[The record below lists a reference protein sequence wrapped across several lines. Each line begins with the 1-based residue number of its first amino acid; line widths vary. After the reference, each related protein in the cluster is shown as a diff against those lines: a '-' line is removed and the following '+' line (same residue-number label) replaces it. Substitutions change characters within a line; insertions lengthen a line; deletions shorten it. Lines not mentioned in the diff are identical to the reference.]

1 MRISI
6 VALLLSLSFGASA
19 QSLNEARG
27 YFDNYE
33 YGKAASAYD
42 SYSKMKSLS
51 LDDYKK
57 WAYSCF
63 VIGDNAKGFPLAD
76 SIIQIR
82 EVEPLFF
89 YIHGEMAMGLGKYEE
104 AEASFTKYQKLDNEY
119 DVSVKIQ
126 SCQKIPSWKEQEY
139 NTLSNPLGLNDSKA
153 NMVGQYYNDV
163 LFVFRE
169 VGKDSTGNN
178 DSENVDEAPL
188 VLARPYYISNE
199 GQLQAIGL
207 NSEDPNISISSMV
220 FVPGS
225 NQVVL
230 SASKP
235 LANESIDRA
244 PHLYLANFN
253 WDEMSIDSLELA
265 PFSGYEDTTSC
276 THPTIN
282 QSGTHLV
289 FAKEGEYTA
298 ASDLY
303 YSERKGNGWSA
314 AKPFRKIN
322 TAFDEMFPKF
332 SGDSI
337 LFFSSD
343 GYPGYGA
350 LDIFSVAFNNGEIGE
365 RNHLNAPVNGLMD
378 DFNFVWL
385 SQDSAVFSSNR
396 IGGHGDDDLYFIGYR
411 KIEILP
417 VVPDSS
423 DFDDFVA
430 NWKNVNIY
438 FNFDKYD
445 LEKDFAKMDDLV
457 TFLSHYPNSKIT
469 IEGHTDSRGSN
480 EYNMKL
486 GYNRAET
493 VKNELVKRGIHPSQI
508 EITSKGETQP
518 PHECQKCSEADYAL
532 NRVAIISLD
541 AK

>member
-6 VALLLSLSFGASA
+6 IALLLSLSFGVSA

-33 YGKAASAYD
+33 YGKAASAFD

-76 SIIQIR
+76 SILR
-82 EVEPLFF
+82 TRDAEPLF
-89 YIHGEMAMGLGKYEE
+89 YYVHGEMAMGLGKYSE
-104 AEASFTKYQKLDNEY
+104 AEESFTKYQKLDNEY
-119 DVSVKIQ
+119 DVSVKIV
-126 SCQKIPSWKEQEY
+126 SCQQIPSWTQQEY
-139 NTLSNPLGLNDSKA
+139 NVLNNPLGLNDSKA

-169 VGKDSTGNN
+169 IGKDSTGNN
-178 DSENVDEAPL
+178 ASENVDDAPL
-188 VLARPYYISNE
+188 VLARPYYLS
-199 GQLQAIGL
+199 GDGTL
-207 NSEDPNISISSMV
+207 NSIEMNLEDPNISISSMA

-225 NQVVL
+225 NTVIL

-244 PHLYLANFN
+244 PHLYFANFN
-253 WDEMSIDSLELA
+253 WDQMSIDSLVLA

-282 QSGTHLV
+282 KSGTHLV

-298 ASDLY
+298 SSDLY
-303 YSERKGNGWSA
+303 ISERTSNGWSTP
-314 AKPFRKIN
+314 KPLKKIN
-322 TAFDEMFPKF
+322 TSFDEMFPKF
-332 SGDSI
+332 SGDSV

-350 LDIFSVAFNNGEIGE
+350 LDIFSVAFNSGEFGE
-365 RNHLNAPVNGLMD
+365 RNHPSAPVNSLMD

-385 SQDSAVFSSNR
+385 AQDSAVFSSNR

-423 DFDDFVA
+423 DFEDFVA

-493 VKNELVKRGIHPSQI
+493 AKNELVLRGIHPSQI

-532 NRVAIISLD
+532 NRVAIISLN